1 MIKKVQNK
9 NSNENI
15 NRNRSKIVIN
25 LTIRMDICFIIFFFL
40 FNQKIIL
47 WKQKPKLLVVSIN
60 RWFLYR
66 TAILKPIKKIKKKGF
81 YYNPSYLTMT

>member
-25 LTIRMDICFIIFFFL
+25 LTIRMDICFI
-40 FNQKIIL
+40 
-47 WKQKPKLLVVSIN
+47 
-60 RWFLYR
+60 
-66 TAILKPIKKIKKKGF
+66 KKF
-81 YYNPSYLTMT
+81 SYLTKK